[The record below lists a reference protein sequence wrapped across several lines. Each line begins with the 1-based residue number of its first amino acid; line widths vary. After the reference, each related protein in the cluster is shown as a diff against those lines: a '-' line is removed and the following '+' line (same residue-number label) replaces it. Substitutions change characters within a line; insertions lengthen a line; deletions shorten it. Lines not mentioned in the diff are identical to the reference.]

1 MNNQKQ
7 RAMLT
12 KIEDLRK
19 GDVVLIGTNG
29 SRLAEVKI
37 LRQPQLATTG
47 KLKTWRGAP
56 RWKSIL
62 CALREETYTHTY
74 TNYSGNVSKYDYTR
88 PVIANGQPYNKEKRI
103 NFTDKDCWLIKREE
117 P

>member
-1 MNNQKQ
+1 
-7 RAMLT
+7 MLT
-12 KIEDLRK
+12 KVEDLRK

-47 KLKTWRGAP
+47 RLKTWSGVP
-56 RWKSIL
+56 RWKSVL
-62 CALREETYTHTY
+62 CAVREEKFTQTY
-74 TNYSGNVSKYDYTR
+74 TNGNGSSSVYKYTR
-88 PVIANGQPYNKEKRI
+88 TVIANGQDYNTEKRI
-103 NFTDKDCWLIKREE
+103 DFTEKDCWLIKREE